1 MIEEEDEEEE
11 LKKGTSWK
19 KIIKNIIV
27 IALLILGIVIMYG
40 GLDLG
45 LDSSY
50 TNFFIGITLVCFA
63 SFILQYKKE
72 PGEPLRRTLTIL
84 KCNNC
89 DITEVRHYKE
99 GDFVYKQSD
108 ECRQCRG
115 NMFITKIYS
124 VKLKKDTV
132 PSQGKRVAINKH

>member
-1 MIEEEDEEEE
+1 MIKEEDEEEE

-19 KIIKNIIV
+19 KIVKNIIV
-27 IALLILGIVIMYG
+27 IALLILGILIMYG

-72 PGEPLRRTLTIL
+72 PEEPLRRTLTIL
-84 KCNNC
+84 KCNKCN
-89 DITEVRHYKE
+89 ITEVRHYKD
-99 GDFVYKQSD
+99 GDYVYKQSD
-108 ECRQCRG
+108 ECRQCG
-115 NMFITKIYS
+115 GKMHITKIYS
-124 VKLKKDTV
+124 VKLKKDTL
-132 PSQGKRVAINKH
+132 PPQYEKSAT